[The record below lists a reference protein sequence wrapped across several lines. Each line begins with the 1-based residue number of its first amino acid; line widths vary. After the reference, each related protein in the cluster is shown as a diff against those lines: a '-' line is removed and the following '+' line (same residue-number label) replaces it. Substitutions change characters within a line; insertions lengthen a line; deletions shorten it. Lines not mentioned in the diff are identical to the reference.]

1 MTTLAEKIVALS
13 SKYRGKPFV
22 SSSEARELGLEF
34 PDHAE
39 NFGFVTPFS
48 LAIHS
53 QESGDGNLMPSLHDE
68 RGFHYK
74 MADGSWVLFE
84 EMFGVLPLIS
94 NGIPRAF
101 IAATYNSTTPEPLLR
116 RMTHEEVVSEAREC
130 AERSLFDSIYASLK
144 LFASTLLRGVAMCNT
159 LLVMDSAVLTNKPR
173 SRK

>member
-130 AERSLFDSIYASLK
+130 AERSLFDSIYASIK
-144 LFASTLLRGVAMCNT
+144 LFAIPYCAG
-159 LLVMDSAVLTNKPR
+159 D
-173 SRK
+173 